1 MNATPQPR
9 SEQAEREE
17 LARLLPAV
25 ADPDLSPS
33 RHLLL
38 KEHLMNTVA
47 DHNQPTPAKRPRSR
61 RTLALRIAIPA
72 GLAAVRVAIAS
83 LTGHSLRANPQAAGP
98 AGPAVT
104 VGTISAVGYTL
115 QSSNHLVTLTVIN
128 AENKIDLAGLQHNLD
143 RLGVRAHVYAGDPS
157 CNDGITAVGN
167 APDLKGLRNAPA
179 ADATSAGLTV
189 TDQGKATLLEVN
201 PDRMPAG
208 DTLYLYFP
216 LATTSLV
223 NTYREWQAGLLRGTI
238 PTCLPAQAYTNPFAA
253 QEK

>member
-9 SEQAEREE
+9 SEQAEREV
-17 LARLLPAV
+17 LARLLPAA

-47 DHNQPTPAKRPRSR
+47 DHHRTTPAKRPRSR

-72 GLAAVRVAIAS
+72 GLAAAGIAIAS
-83 LTGHSLRANPQAAGP
+83 LTGHPLSSSPQASGP
-98 AGPAVT
+98 TVT
-104 VGTISAVGYTL
+104 TGTISAVGYTL
-115 QSSNHLVTLTVIN
+115 QSSNHLVTLTVVN

-143 RLGVRAHVYAGDPS
+143 RLGIRAHVYAGDPGCS
-157 CNDGITAVGN
+157 DGIRAVGN
-167 APDLKGLRNAPA
+167 APDLEGLRDAPA
-179 ADATSAGLTV
+179 GDAAKSGLTFA
-189 TDQGKATLLEVN
+189 DQGQGTVMEVV
-201 PDRMPAG
+201 PDKIPAG
-208 DTLYLYFP
+208 DTLFLYFP
-216 LATTSLV
+216 LAKTSPV